1 MRTHR
6 IAIAVVL
13 AVAGASL
20 ASCAAADTEESATGE
35 IGADAAFPVTIDVP
49 GADDPLVVESEP
61 ERIVALSPDAAIAL
75 HELGVTDR
83 LVAVPEAALNPTL
96 NGHADEMA
104 DVPNAVSGETSPEP
118 EQVLAWDP
126 DLIVVTAR
134 HTGEQDAARQLG
146 TTGVPV
152 LTLANGWSSSDAIV
166 ENLDLIGQATGR
178 DEAAAELGEEIR
190 DGIADVRAHGEETEG
205 EPTVAVLSN
214 QAGPVFL
221 NAGASLTTELL
232 GSAGAVSAAESIG
245 VTKTMPI
252 QPEQLVAADPDA
264 IMLVDVTGRG
274 EESFDQLLGNPAVAG
289 LDAVVEDRVR
299 MFPAREVYGLG
310 GREVVSG
317 SEAVLE
323 WIQSDIAG

>member
-1 MRTHR
+1 MRTTR
-6 IAIAVVL
+6 IVL
-13 AVAGASL
+13 AAAFVVAAVSL
-20 ASCAAADTEESATGE
+20 ASCAAATEEE
-35 IGADAAFPVTIDVP
+35 PPAANAGFPASIEVP

-75 HELGVTDR
+75 HELGATDR
-83 LVAVPEAALNPTL
+83 LVALPEAALNPTL
-96 NGHADEMA
+96 NAYADDLG
-104 DVPNAVSGETSPEP
+104 DVPNVVSGETSPEP

-134 HTGEQDAARQLG
+134 HTGEQDASAQLSA
-146 TTGVPV
+146 TGVPV
-152 LTLANGWSSSDAIV
+152 LTLTNGWSSSDAIT
-166 ENLDLIGQATGR
+166 ENLALIGEATGLT
-178 DEAAAELGEEIR
+178 DAADALGDEIR
-190 DGIADVRAHGEETEG
+190 DGVEDVRTHGEETAG
-205 EPTVAVLSN
+205 EPSVAVLSN

-221 NAGASLTTELL
+221 NAGTSLTTELVEN
-232 GSAGAVSAAESIG
+232 AGGTNVADAIG

-274 EESFDQLLGNPAVAG
+274 EESFDQVLGNAAVAG
-289 LDAVVEDRVR
+289 LDAVADGNVR
-299 MFPAREVYGLG
+299 MFPGREVYGLG

-323 WIQSDIAG
+323 WLQTDVAG